1 MKPRQDDLL
10 EYYRRELAYLRVQGG
25 DFAVRYPKVGRRLA
39 LGEQES
45 SDPHVERLIEA
56 VAFLNARVHRDLDRE
71 FPQVAQALLDN
82 LCPSLVRSVPSIT
95 VAQLALDP
103 KQGKVT
109 SGLTVPRGAQLQAL
123 SASGEVCRFQV
134 AWDTVLWPLEV
145 SLAQAVDS
153 RTLEI
158 HFSTLAGVELA
169 ELELDALRLHLAGEL
184 LSTMPLHELILSS
197 LEDVQ
202 LLLDSSVVSLG
213 ADALGECGFE
223 DGQEVIPRPAHA
235 HPAYPLLQE
244 YFTFP
249 RKFQF
254 FEIRGLRHRL
264 SHARSL
270 GLRLVFNRSS
280 PVLGR
285 VNKGTFR
292 LGCVPVVNLF
302 QMTSEPITLDR
313 RRSEYPLV
321 ADRNREDHVE
331 IHAVESVTIS
341 DPQAD
346 TARHVAHAFGDWEAL
361 RPEGQFDQDE
371 PGLLWTARQE
381 PTLRKGLSGT
391 DTFLSFVDRAD
402 PATVASEPVVY
413 AQVLC
418 TNRRLAEQVPAGAV
432 LLGSGLSE
440 SLHIRT
446 LYEPSAPVS
455 AVSGAEMLRA
465 LVALMRL
472 NHQTLV
478 EQGQGLQHLRDL
490 LMLFAG
496 EGGQQ
501 QSQIRAMRSL
511 RSEPC
516 TARIGRQTWR
526 GHCQGTLVRLEFDEQ
541 GFAAGSPLL
550 LGAVLARFLALYTT
564 INSFVQ
570 LQVDRQGE
578 PWKQWPAMTGRQ
590 CLI

>member
-1 MKPRQDDLL
+1 MKPRHDDLL
-10 EYYRRELAYLRVQGG
+10 EYYRRELSFLRTQGS
-25 DFAVRYPKVGRRLA
+25 DFAARYPKVGRRLA

-82 LCPSLVRSVPSIT
+82 LCPSLVRSVPPMT
-95 VAQLALDP
+95 VAQLSLDA

-123 SASGEVCRFQV
+123 AASGEVCRFQV

-145 SLAQAVDS
+145 SLAQATDS

-158 HFSTLAGVELA
+158 HFRTLPGVELA
-169 ELELDALRLHLAGEL
+169 ELELDTLRLHLSGEL
-184 LSTMPLHELILSS
+184 LSTMPLHELMLCS

-202 LLLDSSVVSLG
+202 LLMGSSVVSLG
-213 ADALGECGFE
+213 PGALGECGFE
-223 DGQEVIPRPAHA
+223 DGQDVIPRPAHA
-235 HPAYPLLQE
+235 HPAYALLQE
-244 YFTFP
+244 YFAFP

-254 FEIRGLRHRL
+254 FEIRGLRDRL
-264 SHARSL
+264 AQAKSL
-270 GLRLVFNRSS
+270 ALRLVFDRSS

-285 VNKGTFR
+285 VNQNTFR

-302 QMTSEPITLDR
+302 RMTSEPITLSR
-313 RRSEYPLV
+313 RQSEYRLV
-321 ADRNREDHVE
+321 ADRSREDHVE
-331 IHAVESVTIS
+331 IHSVESVTVS
-341 DPQAD
+341 DPEAD
-346 TARHVAHAFGDWEAL
+346 TARQMAHAFGSMEAI
-361 RPEGQFDQDE
+361 RSEAAGEGDE

-391 DTFLSFVDRAD
+391 DTFLSFVDRVD
-402 PATVASEPVVY
+402 PFGITTEPVVY
-413 AQVLC
+413 AQVSC
-418 TNRRLAEQVPAGAV
+418 TNRRLAEQVPAGARLV
-432 LLGSGLSE
+432 GAGLSE

-446 LYEPSAPVS
+446 LYEPSAPVP
-455 AVSGAEMLRA
+455 AVSGAAMLNA

-472 NHQTLV
+472 NHQSLV
-478 EQGQGLQHLRDL
+478 DQEHGLNHLRDL

-496 EGGQQ
+496 EGGPQ
-501 QSQIRAMRSL
+501 QSQIRALRSL

-516 TARIGRQTWR
+516 TARIGRQSWR

-541 GFAAGSPLL
+541 AFAGGSPLL

-570 LQVDRQGE
+570 LRVERQGE
-578 PWKQWPAMTGRQ
+578 LWKQWPAMTGRQ
-590 CLI
+590 CLT